1 MPDSMDIDPAV
12 LRQLADQHDQVAVD
26 TRHWSEPPHEW
37 LGTFQDSYGKIADP
51 VHQALLRYYDARQ
64 KAGIALALEHNHTA
78 AALRAAA
85 DNYEKTDHESAA
97 AIGRAA
103 DPQGSDR
110 HDGQVPATAPPNYAG
125 APANSPAGTGRAP
138 VNSFDPQPGAA
149 VVPAPPAHGAVP
161 DPGAGA
167 TPGNAGSGA
176 PNGAVPAAAEHPA
189 DAGVSPVQPPLSDGL
204 GTSPGAQISNIGDG
218 GSAAAPLGGD
228 RAPLLNG
235 FADTMIPGGGMPPMS
250 SDQSASTAPAD
261 ATAGAGDAVPPPIL
275 LTPFGA
281 AVAAAKRQEA
291 EPAHVVNAFVN
302 DDLVLARTL
311 LGAVLAA
318 VDAPAI
324 GLSWAVSVMRGP
336 EGSALFI
343 TSNEGRGW
351 LPAGLFLPRAVS
363 SPWVWDEL
371 LGAEGGS
378 PWEGV
383 SDPARVLAEFGL
395 AWGPRA
401 GAGLS
406 ALVSSGP
413 IDSGLRARFTEVAME
428 GLVGPAYDVDLR
440 TPTADTADRLGLLG
454 SVSAAEMVAAVPDS
468 EVRARTVKLA
478 AQAHAQLVRAQPTP
492 PESAEVRVLR
502 DRVLAM
508 VQAGQPVGRRQ
519 WDELREADEL
529 LAASML
535 SRRVDVGRVDLGALR
550 IDEEGSLLRAMVFER
565 RCDELVL
572 LLAQEPSRQ
581 GLRDAAYAF
590 EQIMNHPRFVEVP
603 AAVAVPET
611 EGVSLPAVS
620 GISVVSSTLAAGP
633 PTGASVSAPE
643 SVPVVAEQLGG

>member
-12 LRQLADQHDQVAVD
+12 LRQLANQHDQVAVD
-26 TRHWSEPPHEW
+26 TRNWSEPPHEW

-51 VHQALLRYYDARQ
+51 VYQALQRYYDARQ

-78 AALRAAA
+78 EALRAAA
-85 DNYEKTDHESAA
+85 DNYEKTDHESASV
-97 AIGRAA
+97 INGSV
-103 DPQGSDR
+103 DPRGNDR
-110 HDGQVPATAPPNYAG
+110 HGAQGPATAPGNDAG
-125 APANSPAGTGRAP
+125 ALANS
-138 VNSFDPQPGAA
+138 QPGAGPVQA
-149 VVPAPPAHGAVP
+149 NSLDSRPGAGPVPPAHGAVP
-161 DPGAGA
+161 DQGAGA
-167 TPGNAGSGA
+167 SPEDSGSGA
-176 PNGAVPAAAEHPA
+176 PNGAVPAAAGRPA
-189 DAGVSPVQPPLSDGL
+189 DAGVSPAQPPVSEGL
-204 GTSPGAQISNIGDG
+204 GTSPISQVSGIGDG
-218 GSAAAPLGGD
+218 DSTAAPIGGD

-235 FADTMIPGGGMPPMS
+235 FADTVIPGAGMPPMS
-250 SDQSASTAPAD
+250 SDQSAATAPAD
-261 ATAGAGDAVPPPIL
+261 GTTGAGDAVPPPIL

-291 EPAHVVNAFVN
+291 EPAHVVNAFVD
-302 DDLVLARTL
+302 DDLVIARTL

-351 LPAGLFLPRAVS
+351 LPAGLFLPREVS

-395 AWGPRA
+395 AWGPKA

-413 IDSGLRARFTEVAME
+413 IDSSLRARFTEVAME

-440 TPTADTADRLGLLG
+440 TPTDDTADRLGLLG
-454 SVSAAEMVAAVPDS
+454 SASTAEMVAAVPDS
-468 EVRARTVKLA
+468 AVQARTVKLA
-478 AQAHAQLVRAQPTP
+478 AQAHAQLVRSQATP

-502 DRVLAM
+502 DRVLAA
-508 VQAGQPVGRRQ
+508 VQAGQPVSRQQ

-529 LAASML
+529 LAAAML

-611 EGVSLPAVS
+611 ERVSHPAVS
-620 GISVVSSTLAAGP
+620 GISVVSPTLAAGP

-643 SVPVVAEQLGG
+643 SVPVVEQVGG